1 MPLPRLD
8 LVCPKAGPRSRGNL
22 VSAERMADL
31 LSHTFDVAVTA
42 KLARHAS
49 DWCIAMH
56 AVRSAKSIR
65 RHVREHATGR
75 LVVFLTGTDIYGPAK
90 SERELHASMR
100 AAWRILANQ
109 PLAIERIPPSLR
121 WKFRFVP
128 KSTSLP
134 NRAVRFAARHKP
146 EDSRT
151 VVALSHL
158 RNEKDPLLL
167 ADAMD
172 RMPKASLLAAVHY
185 GAAMNPSWK
194 RVAASRSSARW
205 TWAGGVSRT
214 KAMIQL
220 AGARALVLTSRTEGA
235 PNVLLE
241 AAALGRP
248 ILATRIPGIVGILGS
263 NHPGLFPV
271 GDTRALCRLLH
282 RLETQPGFV
291 RKLSSASRE
300 LGRRSSASLE
310 RDSLLQMLREPIAGP
325 HPACIAA
332 AFRQRFQ

>member
-42 KLARHAS
+42 ELARHAS

-56 AVRSAKSIR
+56 AVRSAESIR

-75 LVVFLTGTDIYGPAK
+75 LVVFLTGTDIYGPK
-90 SERELHASMR
+90 GHEKTLHASLR

-109 PLAIERIPPSLR
+109 PLARARIPAALR

-134 NRAVRFAARHKP
+134 ERVIALAARHPP
-146 EDSRT
+146 EHSNT
-151 VVALSHL
+151 VVALAHL
-158 RNEKDPLLL
+158 RDEKDPLLL

-172 RMPKASLLAAVHY
+172 RLPARVRLDAVHF
-185 GAAMNPSWK
+185 GAARDSAWR
-194 RVAASRSSARW
+194 RVASARNSSRW
-205 TWAGGVSRT
+205 RWAGELPRSN
-214 KAMIQL
+214 AMREL
-220 AGARALVLTSRTEGA
+220 ARARAIVLTSRVEGA

-248 ILATRIPGIVGILGS
+248 ILATRIPGVVGILGGD
-263 NHPGLFPV
+263 HPGLFPA
-271 GDTRALCRLLH
+271 GDVDALCRSLR
-282 RLETQPGFV
+282 RLAENRAYV
-291 RKLSSASRE
+291 RE
-300 LGRRSSASLE
+300 LGAASRALARRSSPNSE
-310 RDSLLQMLREPIAGP
+310 RMALLAALDEPIAGP
-325 HPACIAA
+325 HPSCIAA
-332 AFRQRFQ
+332 ALRQR

>member
-1 MPLPRLD
+1 
-8 LVCPKAGPRSRGNL
+8 
-22 VSAERMADL
+22 
-31 LSHTFDVAVTA
+31 
-42 KLARHAS
+42 
-49 DWCIAMH
+49 
-56 AVRSAKSIR
+56 
-65 RHVREHATGR
+65 VREHATGR
-75 LVVFLTGTDIYGPAK
+75 LVVFLTGTDIYGPK
-90 SERELHASMR
+90 GHEKTLHASLR

-109 PLAIERIPPSLR
+109 PLAIERIPRSLR

-151 VVALSHL
+151 VVALAHL
-158 RNEKDPLLL
+158 RDEKDPLLL

-194 RVAASRSSARW
+194 RIAASRSSARW
-205 TWAGGVSRT
+205 TWAGEVSRT
-214 KAMIQL
+214 EAMIQL

-248 ILATRIPGIVGILGS
+248 ILATRIPGVVGILGGD
-263 NHPGLFPV
+263 HPGLFPA
-271 GDTRALCRLLH
+271 GDVDALCRSLR
-282 RLETQPGFV
+282 RLAEDRAYV
-291 RKLSSASRE
+291 RE
-300 LGRRSSASLE
+300 LGAASRALARRSSPNSE
-310 RDSLLQMLREPIAGP
+310 RMALLAALDEPIAGP
-325 HPACIAA
+325 HPSCIAA
-332 AFRQRFQ
+332 ALRQRQAMQRLAGPGGPR